1 MTKSFNTL
9 REKLSPAAKKKASK
23 KTAQLIAAMPL
34 QKLRQSR
41 QISQEHLATSLATK
55 QANISRLERR
65 ADMYISTLRHYIH
78 AMGGELKIIAHF
90 PEGDI
95 CIDQFSG
102 QNATTPV

>member
-9 REKLSPAAKKKASK
+9 REKMSPAAKKKALK
-23 KTAQLIAAMPL
+23 KTAELIAAMPL
-34 QKLRQSR
+34 QALRQSR
-41 QISQEHLATSLATK
+41 QISQESLAINLATK

-65 ADMYISTLRHYIH
+65 SDMCISTLRNYIH

-95 CIDQFSG
+95 RINQFSD
-102 QNATTPV
+102 QNA